1 MLPINVAKMTPTTTK
16 NKAKVKILVIDDDPK
31 VSWILSE
38 GLSNKFEFV
47 SARDGMEGI
56 QMVATEKPDLI
67 LLDIKMPGM
76 SGLEVLERLNKAES
90 RPDVIMV
97 SGHGDT
103 QYVVDSIKLGA
114 AEFVNKPFD
123 VQEIEIH
130 INGVLER
137 SNLKKEVRELRTELE
152 SKADAYT
159 GFVGDSQPM
168 VKVKQIIEQV
178 ADSELTVLIRGESGT
193 GKEIAARSLHQLS
206 NRSSRPFV
214 KVNCAAIPRDLLEA
228 ELFGYEKGAFTGAHK
243 TKQGRFEVADK
254 GTIFLD
260 EIGDMP
266 MELQSKL
273 LQVLEQQEFVRVGG
287 IQNIHVDVRIICA
300 TNRNLEVGIQQQS
313 FRDDLFYR
321 LNEITLLLPPLRSRV
336 EDIPL
341 LVEFFL
347 TKYNELY
354 SKDFTRLGDG
364 AMAQLKGFN
373 WPGNVRQLENMIKQ
387 VVVRGDETLIGDLIA
402 SAGRQPLPDTV
413 ATPQT
418 SSSTEAVESTT
429 GSVEEE
435 SYSLKSRI
443 GRIVAEEEKKLI
455 REVLNKTNWNRRRA
469 ADLLEISYR
478 SLLYKIKDYDLNA
491 IK

>member
-1 MLPINVAKMTPTTTK
+1 MG
-16 NKAKVKILVIDDDPK
+16 NKASKTENKIKILVIDDDPK

-47 SARDGMEGI
+47 SARDGIEGI
-56 QMVATEKPDLI
+56 QMVSTEKPDLI

-76 SGLEVLERLNKAES
+76 TGLEVLEKLNKAES
-90 RPDVIMV
+90 RPEVIMV

-103 QYVVDSIKLGA
+103 QYVVDSVKLGA
-114 AEFVNKPFD
+114 AEFINKPFD

-137 SNLKKEVRELRTELE
+137 TNLRREVKELRTELE
-152 SKADAYT
+152 TRADAYA
-159 GFVGDSQPM
+159 GFIGDSEPM
-168 VKVKQIIEQV
+168 QKVKQIIEQV

-206 NRSSRPFV
+206 SRSGRPFV

-266 MELQSKL
+266 LELQSKL

-287 IQNIHVDVRIICA
+287 IHNIHVDVRIICA
-300 TNRNLEVGIQQQS
+300 TNRNLEVGIQKQT

-321 LNEITLLLPPLRSRV
+321 LNEITLLLPPLRSRIDDV
-336 EDIPL
+336 PL
-341 LVEFFL
+341 LVDFFRSKYINLYNKEF
-347 TKYNELY
+347 
-354 SKDFTRLGDG
+354 SDMSPDIMG
-364 AMAQLKGFN
+364 QLRAFA

-387 VVVRGDETLIGDLIA
+387 VVVRGDESIIVDLIA
-402 SAGRQPLPDTV
+402 NSGVKLV
-413 ATPQT
+413 
-418 SSSTEAVESTT
+418 TEAGQSETENVKTA
-429 GSVEEE
+429 VDIPDIPVD
-435 SYSLKSRI
+435 SYSLKARI
-443 GRIVAEEEKKLI
+443 GAIVAHEEKKLI
-455 REVLNKTNWNRRRA
+455 KEVLGKTNWNRRRA
-469 ADLLEISYR
+469 AEMLEISYR